1 MEEKNMVF
9 AIILSLLWSGLGL
22 IYAGDRNKG
31 LILAIVAIIFDILM
45 YTVNIMFGMAV
56 FIIWVYSIYE
66 TYQEVQAVNE
76 GVKPA

>member
-45 YTVNIMFGMAV
+45 YTVNIMFGMVV

-66 TYQEVQAVNE
+66 TYQEVQAINGSV
-76 GVKPA
+76 